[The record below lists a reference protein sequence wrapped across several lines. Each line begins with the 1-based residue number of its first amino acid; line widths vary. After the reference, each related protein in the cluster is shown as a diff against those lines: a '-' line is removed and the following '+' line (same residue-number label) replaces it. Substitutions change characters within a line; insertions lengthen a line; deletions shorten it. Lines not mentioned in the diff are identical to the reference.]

1 MVTGDDSSMWAMNL
15 EAKEK
20 TESVGYALTPPT
32 VMAEADYAQHCRGF
46 FHHQASQAIFAD
58 ITRTL
63 GISSVPDLF
72 AALERKPAYLEAAWE
87 LFKDEVCLD
96 ALDARTRQIVAL
108 AITTNRSGT
117 YLISAFPHAFYL
129 SPMGRRRCETVLS
142 TIRMFQAFSQ
152 YLSNFCDSSYSG
164 NAASRNSSQADSSD
178 PEPTEIGHGFA

>member
-1 MVTGDDSSMWAMNL
+1 MGNEPSGKRNNRKRGLCLDSAYSN
-15 EAKEK
+15 
-20 TESVGYALTPPT
+20 
-32 VMAEADYAQHCRGF
+32 AEADYTQPCRGF
-46 FHHQASQAIFAD
+46 FRHQASQAIFAD

-96 ALDARTRQIVAL
+96 ALDARTRHIVAL

-129 SPMGRRRCETVLS
+129 SPIGRRRCETVLS
-142 TIRMFQAFSQ
+142 TIRMFQAFSR
-152 YLSNFCDSSYSG
+152 YLSNFCDSSHSG
-164 NAASRNSSQADSSD
+164 NDASRNSSQADSSD